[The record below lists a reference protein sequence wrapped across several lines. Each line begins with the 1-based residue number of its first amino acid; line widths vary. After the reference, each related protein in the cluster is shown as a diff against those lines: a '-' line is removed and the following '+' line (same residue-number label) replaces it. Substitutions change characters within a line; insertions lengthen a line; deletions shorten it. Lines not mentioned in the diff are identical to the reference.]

1 MSHKQVIAALA
12 FAAIG
17 TAAFAQEATSDT
29 WTHATSVKSSQE
41 VRAELFQARQDGT
54 LLKVKSGYLDKIAG
68 PGKTRD
74 EVRAEAIAARR
85 SGEQQAID
93 SEAFAFVPSAAPLSL
108 VARGH

>member
-1 MSHKQVIAALA
+1 MSRKQVIAALA

-29 WTHATSVKSSQE
+29 WTHARSFKSRQE
-41 VRAELFQARQDGT
+41 VRAELSQARQDGT
-54 LLKVKSGYLDKIAG
+54 LQKVKAGYLDKIVG
-68 PGKTRD
+68 PGRARD

-93 SEAFAFVPSAAPLSL
+93 SEAYAFVPSAAPLTL
-108 VARGH
+108 VARKH